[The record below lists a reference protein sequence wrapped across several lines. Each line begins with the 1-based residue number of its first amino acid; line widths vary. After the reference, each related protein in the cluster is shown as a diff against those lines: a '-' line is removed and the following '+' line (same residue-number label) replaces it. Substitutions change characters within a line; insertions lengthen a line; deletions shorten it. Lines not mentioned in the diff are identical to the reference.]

1 MAVKMRLTR
10 IGKKKSPFY
19 RVVIADERAPRDG
32 KFIESIGTYDP
43 KQDPSVFK
51 IDEEKAKKWLS
62 NGAKPTETVGK
73 LLKQAGIIEK

>member
-1 MAVKMRLTR
+1 MRLTR